1 MISSLRNAV
10 SLLALLTLLT
20 TASTATAEFKDG
32 NKQLGIS
39 PGGKA
44 AFIDY
49 NNDGWIDLFAGQLW
63 KNEGGKKFVLA
74 KDSKAPGGEVIWGDF
89 DNDGNVDVFQF
100 TGAGSLHRN
109 KGDGTFEAVPFPK
122 LPTVNSRGAVWLD
135 INNDGLLD
143 LYVGGYEIW
152 TQRVHPDAIFINQ
165 GGGKFAKQWQNL
177 QYRQGVKEGNYSA
190 RGVTAGDFNEDGF
203 VDVYVA
209 NYRLQPN
216 HLWQNNGK
224 GHGKFTNVAMAVG
237 AAGKPSQ
244 VINYTGGI
252 RSPECG
258 HTIGSCFGD
267 MDNDGHLD
275 IFVGNFAHG
284 AAYQNRSQF
293 LRNLG
298 PKGKYKFE
306 DKSAGSGLGYQE
318 SYASPA
324 LGDFDNDGDLDLFF
338 TTVYGHNHSVL
349 YSNEGGW
356 KFKNI
361 TAPQGLG
368 SLPPT
373 YQSAWGDIDNDG
385 DLDLATAGKLWI
397 NQVAAT
403 PKNKWI
409 ALTLE
414 GDGKKVNR
422 SAIGAIAR
430 IKLKDRVLTRQVES
444 GTGEGNQNQVRLHFG
459 LGAHEG
465 PVDVEITWLGAGKQ
479 MVKGLAAG
487 KVHKVT
493 FKATAG

>member
-1 MISSLRNAV
+1 MISSLRNSV
-10 SLLALLTLLT
+10 SLLALLTLLS
-20 TASTATAEFKDG
+20 TASTVTAEFKDG

-63 KNEGGKKFVLA
+63 KNEGGKKFVPA

-109 KGDGTFEAVPFPK
+109 KGDGTFEAVEFPK
-122 LPTVNSRGAVWLD
+122 LPTVNSRGASWLD

-152 TQRVHPDAIFINQ
+152 TKTVHPDAIYINQ
-165 GGGKFAKQWQNL
+165 GGGKFAKHWQS
-177 QYRQGVKEGNYSA
+177 KDGNYSA

-203 VDVYVA
+203 VDVYVS

-216 HLWQNNGK
+216 HLWQNGGK
-224 GHGKFTNVAMAVG
+224 GKGLFSNVAMDVG

-244 VINYTGGI
+244 VIPYTGGI
-252 RSPECG
+252 RYPVCG

-293 LRNLG
+293 LKNLG

-306 DKSAGSGLGYQE
+306 DKTAGSGLGYQE

-324 LGDFDNDGDLDLFF
+324 LGDFDNDGDLDLA
-338 TTVYGHNHSVL
+338 TSGLIMRNRGNGQHWLKVRL
-349 YSNEGGW
+349 
-356 KFKNI
+356 
-361 TAPQGLG
+361 QGSG
-368 SLPPT
+368 
-373 YQSAWGDIDNDG
+373 
-385 DLDLATAGKLWI
+385 
-397 NQVAAT
+397 
-403 PKNKWI
+403 
-409 ALTLE
+409 
-414 GDGKKVNR
+414 VNAF
-422 SAIGAIAR
+422 AIGARVQIQ
-430 IKLKDRVLTRQVES
+430 IGKWKLIRQVEG
-444 GTGEGNQNQVRLHFG
+444 GTGEGNQNDLTLHFG
-459 LGAHEG
+459 LGKHKD
-465 PVDVEITWLGAGKQ
+465 PVEIEVQWPDGTQQLETSA
-479 MVKGLAAG
+479 VDRCIEI
-487 KVHKVT
+487 
-493 FKATAG
+493 FKP

>member
-1 MISSLRNAV
+1 MSIAPPRKTALLVLA
-10 SLLALLTLLT
+10 SLLVTVT
-20 TASTATAEFKDG
+20 TATAEFKDG
-32 NKQLGIS
+32 NKQLGIT

-74 KDSKAPGGEVIWGDF
+74 KDSGAPGGEVIWGDF

-100 TGAGSLHRN
+100 AGAGSLHRN
-109 KGDGTFEAVPFPK
+109 KGDGTFEKVEFPK
-122 LPTVNSRGAVWLD
+122 LPTINSRGASWLD

-143 LYVGGYEIW
+143 IYVGGYEIW
-152 TQRVHPDAIFINQ
+152 TKTVHPDAIYINQ
-165 GGGKFAKQWQNL
+165 GGGKFAKHWQS
-177 QYRQGVKEGNYSA
+177 KDGNYSA
-190 RGVTAGDFNEDGF
+190 RGVTAGDLNEDGF
-203 VDVYVA
+203 VDVYVS

-216 HLWQNNGK
+216 HLWQNAAGGK
-224 GHGKFTNVAMAVG
+224 GLFKNVAMDVG
-237 AAGKPSQ
+237 AAGKPSG

-252 RSPECG
+252 RYPICG
-258 HTIGSCFGD
+258 HTIGSAIGD
-267 MDNDGHLD
+267 LDSDGHLD

-284 AAYQNRSQF
+284 AAYQNRPQF

-298 PKGKYKFE
+298 PEGKYKFE
-306 DKSAGSGLGYQE
+306 DKSGGAGLGYQE
-318 SYASPA
+318 SYASPS
-324 LGDFDNDGDLDLFF
+324 LGDCDNDGDLDLYF

-349 YSNEGGW
+349 YTNEGAW
-356 KFKNI
+356 KFKNV
-361 TAPQGLG
+361 TAEQGLG

-397 NQVAAT
+397 NQLKAS
-403 PKNKWI
+403 PKNGWV
-409 ALTLE
+409 AVTLE

-422 SAIGAIAR
+422 SAIGAIVR
-430 IKLKDRVLTRQVES
+430 VKLKDRVLTRQVES
-444 GTGEGNQNQVRLHFG
+444 GTGEGNQNQLRLHFG

-465 PVDVEITWLGAGKQ
+465 PVDLEITWLGAGKQ
-479 MVKGLAAG
+479 VVKGLATG

-493 FKATAG
+493 FKGGQG